1 MSLAPCPSCSR
12 HVRGSDASCP
22 FCAEPAPLVPASAV
36 DAAPA
41 VGTRAQIFLGALT
54 VAAVA
59 ASVAACSPTPQAIA
73 PVYGAPVP
81 VEERDAGAVP
91 LAADAAPPVLPVAP
105 SGAYGAPPS
114 P

>member
-41 VGTRAQIFLGALT
+41 VGTRAHIFLGALT
-54 VAAVA
+54 VAAG
-59 ASVAACSPTPQAIA
+59 SRMRGQ
-73 PVYGAPVP
+73 
-81 VEERDAGAVP
+81 VEFGWDEKLGKTQGETRG
-91 LAADAAPPVLPVAP
+91 LG
-105 SGAYGAPPS
+105 SGT
-114 P
+114 